1 MKKKNRF
8 KSWLAGKLRKWANKL
23 EPELTYKVEHINVP
37 IVTLCAN
44 VKMPMDKPISEDRIN
59 EILAHELSKDI
70 IQYAKV
76 EWCDNYYNSWV
87 PERDYRAI
95 LRVAPYMGD
104 KYEDEKDYRYNAK
117 GCGKYTPG
125 F

>member
-8 KSWLAGKLRKWANKL
+8 KSWLARVLRKIANKL
-23 EPELTYKVEHINVP
+23 EPELTYKVEHIDVP

-44 VKMPMDKPISEDRIN
+44 VKMPMNRPIPEDRIN

-70 IQYAKV
+70 IQYAKI

-87 PERDYRAI
+87 PERSYRAK
-95 LRVAPYMGD
+95 LRVAPDMEG
-104 KYEDEKDYRYNAK
+104 KYETEKDYGYNAE
-117 GCGKYTPG
+117 GCGRYSSG
-125 F
+125 L